1 VEEATLA
8 TAYLTPGVYVEEVP
22 GGPKPIEGVGTA
34 TAAFLG
40 IAERGPFGQATLV
53 TNWTQFTDTFGG
65 FIPGAYL
72 AHAVYAYFNNGGTT
86 AFVVRVGS
94 EDGPEPPTVVPE
106 ASMPARVGG
115 ATTIRAIAKDASA
128 LDISLEVTEGPED
141 SFNLTIKSGLN
152 EEKYEGLTFGRGA
165 KNVFEATKA
174 SKLATLEEVRVSGL
188 SMPERLPAPGTYP
201 LALPDT
207 AALATVPQSPDAYE
221 GNVADR
227 SGLGGLEAIEQ
238 ITMVAAPDVM
248 AAYQA
253 GALDMDGVKAIQLAM
268 IAHCERMGDRVAIID
283 PPPGLKAQEVLDWRT
298 NVAGYDSNYA
308 ALYYPWVKVANPTP
322 GAAST
327 TMWMPPSAHLA
338 GLWGRNDSTR
348 GVHKAPANEVLR
360 GVIDIETN
368 VTAAEQGLLN
378 PVGIN
383 CIRSFPNRGIR
394 VWGARTLSSDP
405 EWRYLNVRR
414 LFNYIEKSIENGTQW
429 VVFEPNDYF
438 LWRRVKRDVSNFLT
452 TVWMQGALFGR
463 TPEEAFFVKCDEENN
478 PSATR
483 DLGQLYVD
491 IGIAPV
497 KPAEFVIFRIGQF
510 TPGA

>member
-1 VEEATLA
+1 MA

-22 GGPKPIEGVGTA
+22 GGPKPIEGVGTSV
-34 TAAFLG
+34 AAFLG
-40 IAERGPFGQATLV
+40 IAEKGPIGKATLV

-86 AFVVRVGS
+86 AFIVRVGD
-94 EDGPEPPTVVPE
+94 EQAEELPPALPE
-106 ASMPARVGG
+106 ASLHAKAGG
-115 ATTIRAIAKDASA
+115 PTTLRAIAKDAS
-128 LDISLEVTEGPED
+128 IPNVTIEVSEGPD
-141 SFNLTIKSGLN
+141 DTFNLTIKGGDV
-152 EEKYEGLTFGRGA
+152 EEKYEGVTFARGA

-174 SKLATLEEVRVSGL
+174 SKLATLEEVRVAGL
-188 SMPERLPAPGTYP
+188 SIAERAPAPGTYP
-201 LALPDT
+201 LALPATQALTTT
-207 AALATVPQSPDAYE
+207 ANPDLYA
-221 GNVADR
+221 GNTADR
-227 SGLGGLEAIEQ
+227 TGLGGLEAIDQ
-238 ITMVAAPDVM
+238 VTIVCAPDIM

-283 PPPGLKAQEVLDWRT
+283 TPPGLKAQEVLDWRT

-308 ALYYPWVKVANPTP
+308 AMYYPWIKVANPTP

-327 TMWMPPSAHLA
+327 TMWMPPSAHMA
-338 GLWGRNDSTR
+338 GIWARNDATR
-348 GVHKAPANEVLR
+348 GVHKAPANEVVR
-360 GVIDIETN
+360 GALDLELN

-383 CIRSFPNRGIR
+383 CIRAFPNRGIR

-414 LFNYIEKSIENGTQW
+414 LFNYVEKSIENGTQW
-429 VVFEPNDYF
+429 VVFEPNDYA
-438 LWRRVKRDVSNFLT
+438 LWQKVKRDVGNFLT
-452 TVWMQGALFGR
+452 GVWMQGALFGR
-463 TPEEAFFVKCDEENN
+463 TKDEAFFVKCDEENN
-478 PSATR
+478 PQATR
-483 DLGQLYVD
+483 DLGQLYID

-497 KPAEFVIFRIGQF
+497 KPAEFVIFRIGQYA
-510 TPGA
+510 PGA

>member
-1 VEEATLA
+1 LA
-8 TAYLTPGVYVEEVP
+8 TSYLTPGVYVEEVP

-34 TAAFLG
+34 VAAFLG
-40 IAERGPFGQATLV
+40 IAEKGPIGKATLV
-53 TNWTQFTDTFGG
+53 TNWTQYTDTFGG

-72 AHAVYAYFNNGGTT
+72 AHAVYAYFNNGGST
-86 AFVVRVGS
+86 AFVIRVGD
-94 EDGPEPPTVVPE
+94 EDAAELPPAVPE
-106 ASMPARVGG
+106 VTIG
-115 ATTIRAIAKDASA
+115 AKGSGTTTLRAIAKDASA
-128 LDISLEVTEGPED
+128 PPVTIEVTDGPDD
-141 SFNLTIKSGLN
+141 SFNLTIKSGAN
-152 EEKYEGLTFGRGA
+152 EEKYEGLNFARGP

-174 SKLATLEEVRVSGL
+174 SKLATLEEVRAPGL
-188 SMPERLPAPGTYP
+188 SIPERIPAAGTYA
-201 LALPDT
+201 LAVAST
-207 AALATVPQSPDAYE
+207 AAVATVPANPDQYA
-221 GNVADR
+221 GNTADR
-227 SGLGGLEAIEQ
+227 TGLGGLEAIDQ
-238 ITMVAAPDVM
+238 VTMVAAPDIM

-283 PPPGLKAQEVLDWRT
+283 TPPGLKAQDVLDWRSKT
-298 NVAGYDSNYA
+298 AGYDSNYA

-322 GAAST
+322 GASST

-338 GLWGRNDSTR
+338 GLWARNDNTR

-378 PVGIN
+378 PIGIN

-414 LFNYIEKSIENGTQW
+414 LFNYVEKSIENGTQW

-452 TVWMQGALFGR
+452 TVWMQGALFGK
-463 TPEEAFFVKCDEENN
+463 TPDQAFFVKCDEENN
-478 PSATR
+478 PSMTR

-497 KPAEFVIFRIGQF
+497 KPAEFVIFRIRQY
-510 TPGA
+510 TPGAE